1 MNLFWWK
8 IFAILQKILLEKNNS
23 VTNSL
28 LFWKIEQ
35 PKNLKSNFFCQN
47 TWLSSELLKHYCF
60 TDYLFIYLF
69 FPPLIF
75 QAYLG
80 RLVGGSNPVN
90 CSSQA
95 KPSQAK
101 QHSFATA
108 SNEVCGCTVAAI
120 APVARKKRAAHGCST
135 GFACAS
141 ETRRR
146 G

>member
-1 MNLFWWK
+1 MNLFLWK
-8 IFAILQKILLEKNNS
+8 NFAILQKILLEKNNS

-28 LFWKIEQ
+28 LFWKIES
-35 PKNLKSNFFCQN
+35 PKKICQKA
-47 TWLSSELLKHYCF
+47 WLSSELLKHYCF

-69 FPPLIF
+69 FPPLVF

-95 KPSQAK
+95 KPSQAAELCYCK
-101 QHSFATA
+101 QRSLQLHCCCHRSCCPQETSCAWLCCCRTSFA
-108 SNEVCGCTVAAI
+108 SV
-120 APVARKKRAAHGCST
+120 
-135 GFACAS
+135 S